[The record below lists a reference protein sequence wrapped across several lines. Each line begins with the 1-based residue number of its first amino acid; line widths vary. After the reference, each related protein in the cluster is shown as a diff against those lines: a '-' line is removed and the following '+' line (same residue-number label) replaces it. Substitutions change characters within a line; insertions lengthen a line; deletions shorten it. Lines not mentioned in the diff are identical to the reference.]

1 MSNEEKILQMLSEMQ
16 TDIKNLQTDV
26 ETLKGR
32 SFSVK
37 EKKPRLSAKEQLA
50 VLDAMRNL
58 LTDEDRDALG
68 RYQAE
73 EEARKA
79 ALYG

>member
-16 TDIKNLQTDV
+16 TKLEVMQTDIDS
-26 ETLKGR
+26 LKN
-32 SFSVK
+32 SAD
-37 EKKPRLSAKEQLA
+37 KPKPLSPAAQLA
-50 VLDAMRNL
+50 IIEAMSNL

-73 EEARKA
+73 EEVRKA

>member
-16 TDIKNLQTDV
+16 ADIKNLQTDV

-32 SFSVK
+32 NFSVK

-68 RYQAE
+68 RYQAA
-73 EEARKA
+73 EEARKT

>member
-16 TDIKNLQTDV
+16 SNIKSLQTEV
-26 ETLKGR
+26 ESLKN
-32 SFSVK
+32 STDNP
-37 EKKPRLSAKEQLA
+37 KPLSPAAQLA
-50 VLDAMRNL
+50 IIEAMSNL

-68 RYQAE
+68 KYQEE